1 MNDNNIYIVEAE
13 GTTLRRFVSA
23 ASSTAARAAISR
35 IVIKVRRA
43 KPAELLGVQ
52 QADVID
58 AATGETLGPV
68 ADAEPYPQNG
78 ELPLDPAAPAADAAA
93 DENPGT

>member
-43 KPAELLGVQ
+43 KPAELLGVN
-52 QADVID
+52 QAAVID
-58 AATGETLGPV
+58 AETG
-68 ADAEPYPQNG
+68 
-78 ELPLDPAAPAADAAA
+78 LPLDIVVRPEDQALATGNTDAAEA
-93 DENPGT
+93 